1 MLLPYRI
8 CGEVATPTISLRLEG
23 VICMHG
29 QEGPNVQVLVFYSKI
44 HPT

>member
-1 MLLPYRI
+1 VLLPYRI

-29 QEGPNVQVLVFYSKI
+29 QEGSKR
-44 HPT
+44 PSTSFLL